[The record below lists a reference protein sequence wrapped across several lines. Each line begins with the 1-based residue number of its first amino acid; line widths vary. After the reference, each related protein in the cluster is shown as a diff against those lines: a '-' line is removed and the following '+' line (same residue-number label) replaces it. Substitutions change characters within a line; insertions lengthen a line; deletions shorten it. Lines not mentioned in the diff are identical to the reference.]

1 MKKRISVI
9 FIILLAL
16 LFAFTLLACAQQ
28 GSGGENGGENGGG
41 TGEPDKPNRIKLDA
55 PTVTLGEDGVA
66 RWNYVE
72 YATEYLME
80 FNGEECGVTQDNNAN
95 LDYGDTFRVKAIA
108 TEKYE
113 GESNWSNRVTREDKA
128 AETLF
133 PPEPYLDGE
142 RVRWG
147 KIDGAIRYEIEVDGS
162 VYTLGENET
171 DYYLEVNQTARI
183 RAIGDGRSYSDS
195 IWSYF
200 VTRKGD
206 DNPDIPQDKYQTV
219 TGETR
224 INDMFVAGLYGDG
237 DISVIKKNKDGTAIS
252 VDGEPLELYQRANS
266 QGTYYYKKGNEYVVF
281 CENWP
286 EKIDYNDRQYYLARK
301 VDNLAGVESWYR
313 ESDVESGEPFSVNN
327 VGKNI
332 NSEFTF
338 LDKTFT
344 LYQQDEKG
352 EDGKKVAKLLV
363 EDKDGNYSIATH
375 SVEYNE
381 YGLYIKVEIEGEV
394 YCNGVGE
401 VPFEEK
407 YRGDYVT
414 ESGKVDVARV
424 KNNYIVLNDGT
435 LGSFTIMI
443 KGYVYVV
450 IDNNFVRTVFNEQ
463 YLTLG
468 AKTYKKPTKIAV
480 EKDSAYEGMYIF
492 DDKNFIKVS
501 SNKGIFVNG
510 TQKAQ
515 IMTLS
520 ENADLF
526 AVFVR
531 GEYEVYDRYDY
542 ERITLDENFVRG
554 ESTYFRAQKVSTTT
568 YTGAYKKSENE
579 FISVSSVGDMSY
591 GGETYEIFTA
601 NGCFYGVNDKIIALS
616 LSENEVRINDNATY
630 AKITLTKVVKSD
642 LGSQLHEKN
651 EWNFYCITGTN
662 DNDKVSV
669 IYWSYNGGDE
679 LLINYNVDNAIYK
692 DESGKIVATQFNGEI
707 YPFSIEK
714 DTNNEILIKMNQN
727 PYYAMRELDEQEKE
741 KVTELFRDKRF
752 YQIPSDSSFHSGTTI
767 LFAENSK
774 GEDRGFYSDSAIQYL
789 GGENDKTALERD
801 YFILS
806 KDDEYKGHVLMRV
819 GDYYCLTRSM
829 NDRHDDLFFKVDE
842 NGNIDGVGKNNDY
855 GIVKPLRREQQIDN
869 EYLGKA
875 YNKPYERIEW
885 VERGNEYFELKAN
898 VSTAFRGT
906 PNPYNSTIS
915 YVYYVGKDGKTIY
928 LRNNYAPIVTEYKSE
943 GTIGD
948 YRYFQTTGGDKQY
961 FLRQLEPADGR
972 EWGTND
978 YDGQN
983 SGTMYYRAKLTELQ
997 PQDLKQVAL
1006 VGHYYKAYRE
1016 TCLETYN
1023 GGTNYVYMDLAINS
1037 FEKNGISLICDS
1049 SIDYNRNKSRYT
1061 YYELVDAYYY
1071 DLLNGSMQYSA
1082 ERMIVMTFKD
1092 ASVGKDS
1099 YRTFEFTFNKK
1110 VNFNDEIDKTR
1121 MSYNPFVRVSKKNV
1135 EVGGTYEWWSSE
1147 WKGRNPSSDIN
1158 EFKYR
1163 SGELKPVDD
1172 FDVRLGVYGYLY
1184 ADYQKLGNSDFYAKL
1199 SDLYSIIKTADGKY
1213 KFVFNGVSN
1222 IYAGYTNYTNN
1233 KHSYELAS
1241 YDLYTDGDQYYWGK
1255 VNNCL
1260 NGKDQYV
1267 IYGELSFDDNGL
1279 TLVDYFGEDRE
1290 EYDEHGIKRYP
1301 VDKTTQLTVLK
1312 EIAFDENKIN
1322 YDKLYTYGM
1331 TGTDPDRNEYK
1342 TEKGVIFTSASEAL
1356 TFDYNS
1362 RYIPTYPGHYDN
1374 QDEKRVHKVKFYI
1387 HDDDQNRTK
1396 RLVYV
1401 VPVEENVVVAKGVLA
1416 TVDAESGKITEWKW
1430 YDTGYAHEYSKTN
1443 VPVREDVRYF
1453 NRYGA
1458 TDITLRKDGKV
1469 DMDAQSFDAEYYV
1482 RSYEETVGESAT
1494 ATTYYDYIVLIG
1506 GEQIRI
1512 EKATIDGENNVV
1524 IPELKYYKKNGK
1536 EDSHL
1541 RITKIEF
1548 SGVIASGTYKEK
1560 SERERTIKFDTTA
1573 NTVTVKDLQEEEKK
1587 SSVIAAYKF
1596 NLKSETKVDCEVS
1609 TTVYY
1614 VDLLI
1619 ELSDGNGIIIV
1630 DKAIIDENG
1639 IITLP
1644 DKITYENSTLEL
1656 VSDAG
1661 EQNE

>member
-1 MKKRISVI
+1 MKKRISAI

-16 LFAFTLLACAQQ
+16 LFSFTLLACAQQ
-28 GSGGENGGENGGG
+28 GSGGENGDENGGG
-41 TGEPDKPNRIKLDA
+41 TVEPDKPNRIKLDA

-66 RWNYVE
+66 RWEYVE

-80 FNGEECGVTQDNNAN
+80 FNGEERGVTQDNNAN

-113 GESNWSNRVTREDKA
+113 GESDWSNSVTREDKA

-133 PPEPYLDGE
+133 PPQPYLDGE

-147 KIDGAIRYEIEVDGS
+147 KIDGAIRYEIEVDGE

-195 IWSYF
+195 DWSYS

-206 DNPDIPQDKYQTV
+206 DNPDVPQDKYQTV
-219 TGETR
+219 TGETL

-252 VDGEPLELYQRANS
+252 VDGEPLELYQKANI
-266 QGTYYYKKGNEYVVF
+266 QDRYYYKKGNEYVVF
-281 CENWP
+281 CENWA
-286 EKIDYNDRQYYLARK
+286 EKIDYNDRQYYVARK
-301 VDNLAGVESWYR
+301 ADILAGTESWYR
-313 ESDVESGEPFSVNN
+313 ESDVESGEPFSENN
-327 VGKNI
+327 VGKNN

-338 LDKTFT
+338 LDKTFI
-344 LYQQDEKG
+344 LYQQSSEKG
-352 EDGKKVAKLLV
+352 EDGKKVAKLLA
-363 EDKDGNYSIATH
+363 EDKDGKYSIATH

-381 YGLYIKVEIEGEV
+381 YGLCIKFEIDGEV
-394 YCNGVGE
+394 YCNGVRE
-401 VPFEEK
+401 VPFEEN

-501 SNKGIFVNG
+501 SDKGIFVNG

-520 ENADLF
+520 EKADLF
-526 AVFVR
+526 AVCVR
-531 GEYEVYDRYDY
+531 GGYEAYDRYDY

-591 GGETYEIFTA
+591 GGKTYEIFTA

-616 LSENEVRINDNATY
+616 LSENKVTINNNATY
-630 AKITLTKVVKSD
+630 EKITLAKVLKSD
-642 LGSQLHEKN
+642 LENQLHEKN
-651 EWNFYCITGTN
+651 KWNFYCITGTN
-662 DNDKVSV
+662 DNDKVLI
-669 IYWSYNGGDE
+669 IYWSYNGDK
-679 LLINYNVDNAIYK
+679 LRINNKVDNAIYK
-692 DESGKIVATQFNGEI
+692 DESGKIVATRINGEI

-714 DTNNEILIKMNQN
+714 DANNEILIKMNQD
-727 PYYAMRELDEQEKE
+727 PYYAMRELNEQEKKE
-741 KVTELFRDKRF
+741 VTELFRDKRF
-752 YQIPSDSSFHSGTTI
+752 YQIPSDSNFHSGTTI
-767 LFAENSK
+767 LFAENGK
-774 GEDRGFYSDSAIQYL
+774 GEDRGFYSDSAIQFL
-789 GGENDKTALERD
+789 GGENDKTALDRD

-806 KDDEYKGHVLMRV
+806 KDDEDKGHILMRV
-819 GDYYCLTRSM
+819 GDYYCLTRPM
-829 NDRHDDLFFKVDE
+829 NDWYHNDLFFKVDE
-842 NGNIDGVGKNNDY
+842 NGNIDGVGKNSDY
-855 GIVKPLRREQQIDN
+855 GIVKPLGVEKQIDN

-885 VERGNEYFELKAN
+885 VEKGSEYFELKAN

-915 YVYYVGKDGKTIY
+915 YVYYVEKDGKTIY
-928 LRNNYAPIVTEYKSE
+928 LRNNYAPIVTAYKSE

-948 YRYFQTTGGDKQY
+948 YSYFQTTGGDKQY
-961 FLRQLEPADGR
+961 FLRQLETADGR
-972 EWGTND
+972 EWATND
-978 YDGQN
+978 NNGQN
-983 SGTMYYRAKLTELQ
+983 NGTIYYRAKLTELQ
-997 PQDLKQVAL
+997 PKDLEQVAL

-1016 TCLETYN
+1016 TRLETDN
-1023 GGTNYVYMDLAINS
+1023 GGPNYVYMDLAISS
-1037 FEKNGISLICDS
+1037 FEKNGLSLVYDS
-1049 SIDYNRNKSRYT
+1049 SIAYNRNKSRYT

-1071 DLLNGSMQYSA
+1071 DVPNGSMQYSA

-1092 ASVGKDS
+1092 ASVGEGS
-1099 YRTFEFTFNKK
+1099 YRTFEFKFNKK

-1121 MSYNPFVRVSKKNV
+1121 MSYNPLVRVSKNLA
-1135 EVGGTYEWWSSE
+1135 GGGRSSE
-1147 WKGRNPSSDIN
+1147 WGERNPSSDIN

-1163 SGELKPVDD
+1163 SGELQPVDD

-1222 IYAGYTNYTNN
+1222 IYAGYTYYTNN

-1241 YDLYTDGDQYYWGK
+1241 YDLYTDGDKYYWGK

-1260 NGKDQYV
+1260 NDKNQYV

-1279 TLVDYFGEDRE
+1279 TLVDYFGEDGE
-1290 EYDEHGIKRYP
+1290 ENDQHGNKRYP
-1301 VDKTTQLTVLK
+1301 VDKTTKLTVLR

-1331 TGTDPDRNEYK
+1331 TGKDMTGDVYK
-1342 TEKGVIFTSASEAL
+1342 TEKGVIFTSANEAL
-1356 TFDYNS
+1356 TFDYSS
-1362 RYIPTYPGHYDN
+1362 RYTPTYPGQYDN
-1374 QDEKRVHKVKFYI
+1374 KDEKRVHKVKFYV
-1387 HDDDQNRTK
+1387 HGDELNRE

-1401 VPVEENVVVAKGVLA
+1401 VPVEENVVVANGVLA

-1430 YDTGYAHEYSKTN
+1430 YGTGYAHEYSKTN
-1443 VPVREDVRYF
+1443 VPVREDVMYF

-1469 DMDAQSFDAEYYV
+1469 DMEAKSFDAEYYV
-1482 RSYEETVGESAT
+1482 RSYEETVGESTA

-1512 EKATIDGENNVV
+1512 EKATKDGENNVV
-1524 IPELKYYKKNGK
+1524 IPELKYYKENGE
-1536 EDSHL
+1536 EDSYL

-1548 SGVIASGTYKEK
+1548 SDVSASGTYKEK

-1573 NTVTVKDLQEEEKK
+1573 NMVTVKDLQEEEKK

-1596 NLKSETKVDCEVS
+1596 NLKSETKVDGEVS
-1609 TTVYY
+1609 TY

-1619 ELSDGNGIIIV
+1619 KLSDGNGIIIV
-1630 DKAIIDENG
+1630 DKAIIGENG
-1639 IITLP
+1639 KIALP
-1644 DKITYENSTLEL
+1644 DKITYEGSTLEL
-1656 VSDAG
+1656 VSVAG